1 MPLSFLYDIQL
12 QLRILLA
19 HSLHVP
25 LSFLYNIEL
34 QLRILLAHSLHVPL
48 SFLYDIELQ
57 LRILHD
63 PADFEKLVVKA
74 ATSAEEVKVAVSAGV
89 GEEQAQE

>member
-1 MPLSFLYDIQL
+1 M
-12 QLRILLA
+12 
-19 HSLHVP
+19 
-25 LSFLYNIEL
+25 
-34 QLRILLAHSLHVPL
+34 PL

>member
-1 MPLSFLYDIQL
+1 MTLSCS
-12 QLRILLA
+12 RRTPPA
-19 HSLHVP
+19 HSSHSFAHVP
-25 LSFLYNIEL
+25 
-34 QLRILLAHSLHVPL
+34 H

-74 ATSAEEVKVAVSAGV
+74 ATSAEEVKVAVSKTGKASRV
-89 GEEQAQE
+89 GWEQECSAWPDTTAVPERP